1 METTPMEQKLQE
13 EIKKKDEALAVGAEL
28 IAKLV
33 QEIEMIEDMLN
44 IVQTNN
50 HSINIKKPQRS

>member
-1 METTPMEQKLQE
+1 MEQKLQE

-50 HSINIKKPQRS
+50 HSINIKNPQRS